1 MSLSSSRAMGSRL
14 PIKNY
19 GPSVTPNEE
28 VHDKVY
34 CHLPEM
40 FAIAPDWQTRHDDS
54 HFCVFSP
61 FLLMH
66 ITQFPMHCFNL
77 RVYSVLIALQF
88 GAVQRDN
95 IVPCPQLK
103 LWLPYCPQNANPRTT
118 PNRHETCRQCEN
130 GCSIMLLNVRP
141 RPSKIRIS
149 EPKMPCSNIEQ
160 RHLTNAA
167 KPGEDIIIIIFICS
181 DIVQCTVLLVAGQS

>member
-1 MSLSSSRAMGSRL
+1 MHSRVSFHVHCTIAWLPRQRHRLRWYCFCVRVCMCVCVCARMFVSSVWEHECRYHHQGPWGRGSQLKIMAPLWPPMKKFMIRYIATYRKCLLS
-14 PIKNY
+14 
-19 GPSVTPNEE
+19 
-28 VHDKVY
+28 
-34 CHLPEM
+34 
-40 FAIAPDWQTRHDDS
+40 PDWQTRHDDS

-103 LWLPYCPQNANPRTT
+103 LWLPHCPQNANPRTT
-118 PNRHETCRQCEN
+118 PNRHETCR
-130 GCSIMLLNVRP
+130 
-141 RPSKIRIS
+141 
-149 EPKMPCSNIEQ
+149 
-160 RHLTNAA
+160 
-167 KPGEDIIIIIFICS
+167 
-181 DIVQCTVLLVAGQS
+181 